1 MPHIKWIVLLI
12 AVLMYGL
19 IVIFSDKKSWVSL
32 GAAVLLFLL
41 GFMYPGEAVSALNW
55 KALVSHIN
63 WTVLMIYVGSLV
75 IAELFIYSRVPAAIA
90 DGIISRSPNVGIAI
104 VAILCMTGLI
114 SAFVENVAT
123 VLVMAPI
130 ALALCGRLKMNP
142 SLFMVGLAVMA
153 NLQGTATL
161 VGDPPSMIFADFAK
175 YGFNDFFIYKGK
187 LSIFFAVQ
195 VGMITGALFFYLFFI
210 KSGKDTMAVEQEKII
225 SPVPSVL
232 LILMIAGLAAA
243 SFISGGIS
251 LASGIIVMVLGA
263 AGLGWY
269 KFLRR
274 QNNREITRLLRELD
288 WDTALFL
295 LSIFMVVGAVS
306 GVGLLDDFSR
316 LLSRIVGGNV
326 LLGFV
331 LIVAVSTLISGFVDN
346 VPYIII
352 MLPVARSM
360 AEGLSLAPELY
371 MFALLIGSCMGGN
384 LTPFGASANVVSVG
398 ILKKAGV
405 SMSFGHWLKISLPF
419 TLLTTGAS
427 ALFIWL
433 VWR

>member
-1 MPHIKWIVLLI
+1 MLHIKWIVLGI
-12 AVLMYGL
+12 AVLMYAL

-32 GAAVLLFLL
+32 GAAVLLFIL
-41 GFMYPGEAVSALNW
+41 GFSYPGEAASALNW
-55 KALVSHIN
+55 KALASHIN

-130 ALALCGRLKMNP
+130 ALALCARLKMNP

-175 YGFNDFFIYKGK
+175 YGFNDFFVYQGK

-195 VGMITGALFFYLFFI
+195 VGMIVGALFFYLFFI
-210 KSGKDTMAVEQEKII
+210 KSGKDTVTVEQEKII
-225 SPVPSVL
+225 SPLPSVL
-232 LILMIAGLAAA
+232 LVLMIAGLAAA

-251 LASGIIVMVLGA
+251 LASGLIVMILGA
-263 AGLGWY
+263 AGLVWY
-269 KFLRR
+269 KFIRR
-274 QNNREITRLLRELD
+274 QSNGEIARLLRELD

-295 LSIFMVVGAVS
+295 LSIFVVVGAVS

-316 LLSRIVGGNV
+316 FLSRIVGGNV

-346 VPYIII
+346 VPYIIV

-360 AEGLSLAPELY
+360 AAGLSLAPELY

-405 SMSFGHWLKISLPF
+405 SMNFGHWLKIGLPF

-427 ALFIWL
+427 SLFIWL